1 MKHST
6 LVISSLIDESH
17 SAFGGGFCETAE
29 VAHRYWEPLYI
40 NNQFTIVASCQH
52 GHWSTC
58 WPQCQSVSHRIR
70 WTSSSRR
77 WPGAESKNQR
87 SSYPHLSTSSLT
99 SVHIS
104 RAISQLQNIDFPN
117 LPSCIKCGVLSKR
130 AHPQYF
136 HLISIQTMK
145 YKDNCK
151 EQPSNIQ
158 RVSPCIALPVWGK
171 LSGRQQWQKQTNQ
184 GTQTGAAKK
193 HWDWNSFLKSYSSSS
208 SAMFTAGNMT
218 YMRKRKKERQAAKRA
233 MARENVSLWNP

>member
-1 MKHST
+1 MILST
-6 LVISSLIDESH
+6 LKAKRYFQTIDINDSVWWVKFAVWSDRSTYQFIFIERFHDFTRLHWFSK
-17 SAFGGGFCETAE
+17 FAE
-29 VAHRYWEPLYI
+29 LHKMWR
-40 NNQFTIVASCQH
+40 
-52 GHWSTC
+52 
-58 WPQCQSVSHRIR
+58 
-70 WTSSSRR
+70 
-77 WPGAESKNQR
+77 
-87 SSYPHLSTSSLT
+87 
-99 SVHIS
+99 
-104 RAISQLQNIDFPN
+104 
-117 LPSCIKCGVLSKR
+117 CIKPCTSALFSFDK
-130 AHPQYF
+130 F
-136 HLISIQTMK
+136 TMK
-145 YKDNCK
+145 NKDNYK

>member
-1 MKHST
+1 MAWCREQELTFLIST
-6 LVISSLIDESH
+6 SFSIQLDIGSYFSS
-17 SAFGGGFCETAE
+17 
-29 VAHRYWEPLYI
+29 
-40 NNQFTIVASCQH
+40 NFTIAE
-52 GHWSTC
+52 HWFSKF
-58 WPQCQSVSHRIR
+58 
-70 WTSSSRR
+70 
-77 WPGAESKNQR
+77 AELHKMWR
-87 SSYPHLSTSSLT
+87 
-99 SVHIS
+99 
-104 RAISQLQNIDFPN
+104 
-117 LPSCIKCGVLSKR
+117 CIKPCTSALFSFDK
-130 AHPQYF
+130 F
-136 HLISIQTMK
+136 TMK
-145 YKDNCK
+145 NKDNYK